1 MHIIDEIDVFQ
12 SIRFFH
18 ATAFKAME
26 KLFIFSKYFM
36 KMEQFDWGTVDWKFI
51 FSIFNL
57 VCLYFVNFQ
66 LEASFNI
73 INYHKVERERT
84 TGKIRLLTD

>member
-1 MHIIDEIDVFQ
+1 MHTCTVQLMHIIDEIDVFQ

-36 KMEQFDWGTVDWKFI
+36 KMEQFDWGTVD
-51 FSIFNL
+51 
-57 VCLYFVNFQ
+57 
-66 LEASFNI
+66 
-73 INYHKVERERT
+73 
-84 TGKIRLLTD
+84 